1 MFPYFIIALEWF
13 DNAGLKSKV
22 FYNKKIISR
31 DSYGISK
38 YTGVFLKILKKNT
51 RFSTIMFLK
60 FWEDMPFS
68 ELKATNLWLSLLI
81 NMLSHKSN
89 IWDGV

>member
-13 DNAGLKSKV
+13 DNAGLKSKF

-38 YTGVFLKILKKNT
+38 YTGVFLKILKKKYKIFYNNVFKILRRYAIFWT
-51 RFSTIMFLK
+51 KSDK
-60 FWEDMPFS
+60 FVTFPFNKYAIS
-68 ELKATNLWLSLLI
+68 
-81 NMLSHKSN
+81 
-89 IWDGV
+89 